1 MGGMGGMG
9 GSTRESRLLFLHD
22 RGALRRLPTQSGG
35 PSVSIASAT
44 AATGQEVIQPD
55 ADRMERASGWAARP
69 AGRDPATLGRRLIAV
84 DVLSLLAGWS
94 LGWALAGQSSAL
106 EPGEVVATVAV
117 GVISSLLCLSALHAY
132 RHPHSGV
139 RSGAL
144 GRVLL
149 SLGVAALV
157 TTAAQSLLGEA
168 TPALTLT
175 SVGASLVIAS
185 AARYCFDVWLVSRRA
200 RGHFRVAVVVAGEPD
215 ETAALVEFLDVNP
228 EAGFH
233 AVGIVGDPAI
243 AAGGA
248 IEDVPW
254 LGGLDHADD
263 VVRRSGAAGVLVAVN
278 GLGSPR
284 LNKLVHALT
293 SAGTPIYLSTG
304 VTGVSGARLQTI
316 PLAHEPISLVRPP
329 HHSNLQHAGKRA
341 LDIVTAALLLVLT
354 APVMAVA
361 ALLIK
366 AHDRGPVLF
375 RQVRIGRDGEPFT
388 LLKLRTMEVDAEA
401 QLAELRHRNER
412 NGPLFK
418 VSGDPRITPI
428 GGLLR
433 STAIDEL
440 PQFVNVLTG
449 RMSMVGPRPALPSE
463 MAEFD
468 DELQRR
474 HLVKPGVTGLWQV
487 EANHK
492 ASFEEYRRLDLFY
505 VDNWSVAMDVAV
517 MIDTVPALSRRGLRA
532 LRRPAPSAPA
542 PVDSSAALRH
552 TAEVGP

>member
-1 MGGMGGMG
+1 MGGMGGG
-9 GSTRESRLLFLHD
+9 TRESRLLFLHE
-22 RGALRRLPTQSGG
+22 RGGLRRLPTRNGG
-35 PSVSIASAT
+35 TRASIASAT
-44 AATGQEVIQPD
+44 LPTGQALIEPE
-55 ADRMERASGWAARP
+55 ANRTERTAGWAARA
-69 AGRDPATLGRRLIAV
+69 AGHHSAALSRRLIAV
-84 DVLSLLAGWS
+84 DTLSLLAGWS
-94 LGWALAGQSSAL
+94 VGWALAGRGGPLA
-106 EPGEVVATVAV
+106 PDEVVGTIIV
-117 GVISSLLCLSALHAY
+117 GVLSSLACLSALHLY
-132 RHPHSGV
+132 RHPLSGV

-157 TTAAQSLLGEA
+157 TTAAQWLFDQVV
-168 TPALTLT
+168 PALVLT
-175 SVGASLVIAS
+175 SVCASFVIAS
-185 AARYCFDVWLVSRRA
+185 SARYCFDVWLVSRRA
-200 RGHFRVAVVVAGEPD
+200 RGDFRVAVVVAGKAA
-215 ETAALVEFLDVNP
+215 ETAALVEFLEVNP

-233 AVGIVGDPAI
+233 AVGIVGAPPGPTD
-243 AAGGA
+243 GTT
-248 IEDVPW
+248 ECVPW
-254 LGGLDHADD
+254 LGGIDSAGD
-263 VVRRSGAAGVLVAVN
+263 VAHRSGAAGVLVAVN
-278 GLGSPR
+278 GLASPT
-284 LNKLVHALT
+284 LNRLVHALT
-293 SAGTPIYLSTG
+293 SAGTPIYLSAG
-304 VTGVSGARLQTI
+304 LTGVSGARLQTI
-316 PLAHEPISLVRPP
+316 PLAHAPISLVRPP
-329 HHSNLQHAGKRA
+329 HHSTLQQAGKRV

-401 QLAELRHRNER
+401 RLAELRHRNER

-418 VSGDPRITPI
+418 VSSDPRITPI

-440 PQFVNVLTG
+440 PQLINVITG
-449 RMSMVGPRPALPSE
+449 RMSIVGPRPALPAE

-468 DELQRR
+468 EELKRR
-474 HLVKPGVTGLWQV
+474 QVVKPGVTGLWQV

-492 ASFEEYRRLDLFY
+492 ASFDEYRRLDLFY

-517 MIDTVPALSRRGLRA
+517 MIDTVPSIARRGLRA

-542 PVDSSAALRH
+542 PVDSSLALRH